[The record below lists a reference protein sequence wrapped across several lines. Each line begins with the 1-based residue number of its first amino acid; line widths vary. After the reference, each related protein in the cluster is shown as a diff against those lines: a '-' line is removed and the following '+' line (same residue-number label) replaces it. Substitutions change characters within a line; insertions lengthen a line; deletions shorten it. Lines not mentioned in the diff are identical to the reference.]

1 MTGVERWTSR
11 AERIRDG
18 DSYTYES
25 LARDM
30 VGALGW
36 TAAVDLAAA
45 VRSHVYSGSGGHSLH
60 RDVKPLYEA
69 LGWEQAALLAAWFRD
84 ARNWPGTRRPRTP
97 GTPNGSATS
106 AGGAASDADH

>member
-1 MTGVERWTSR
+1 MTDLKPWIGR

-18 DSYTYES
+18 DGYTYES

-30 VGALGW
+30 AAGLGW

-45 VRSHVYSGSGGHSLH
+45 LRGHVYGSPGGHPLH
-60 RDVKPLYEA
+60 QDVRPLYDR

-84 ARNWPGTRRPRTP
+84 VSNRPTDRGRTR
-97 GTPNGSATS
+97 
-106 AGGAASDADH
+106 